1 MKIILIQDVENL
13 GKIGDSVNVKPGYA
27 RNFLIPHKL
36 ALSATEQNMKSIESR
51 LQQQELK
58 NAKIIESWA
67 GMVETTPDVVPIICE
82 ISSIPGFYIGTGFS
96 GHGFGI
102 GPGAGEA
109 IARMIQNK
117 DNIDLAPFKLER
129 FFDGT
134 PIRPNSTI

>member
-1 MKIILIQDVENL
+1 MPKQWKLDERSPFERTRVLNPLPNKSVIHEIESNL
-13 GKIGDSVNVKPGYA
+13 GVIFP
-27 RNFLIPHKL
+27 
-36 ALSATEQNMKSIESR
+36 
-51 LQQQELK
+51 ELK

-82 ISSIPGFYIGTGFS
+82 ISNIPGFYIGTGFS